1 MISSVMQLCYI
12 WQQVNSSRSIA
23 ALEHKSSQ
31 VPEKPMVLVRVV
43 VATDKIKIIK
53 IVHCQP

>member
-1 MISSVMQLCYI
+1 M
-12 WQQVNSSRSIA
+12 
-23 ALEHKSSQ
+23 EHKSSQ

-43 VATDKIKIIK
+43 VVTDKIKIIK

>member
-1 MISSVMQLCYI
+1 MSCSCVIYG
-12 WQQVNSSRSIA
+12 SRSIA